1 MHRWLALA
9 ISQAANHPSHRSL
22 VLAQHPC
29 VLKAM
34 FPEQI
39 PWISWVKTTGIGM
52 REKAGMALNPCFSK
66 CYVTCVVEKI
76 IGKYGLL
83 PEIWILLKD
92 FGGKIKEKNNQW
104 VILMM
109 ENPQYILNFVNFKE
123 FSWSQQTF

>member
-1 MHRWLALA
+1 
-9 ISQAANHPSHRSL
+9 
-22 VLAQHPC
+22 
-29 VLKAM
+29 
-34 FPEQI
+34 
-39 PWISWVKTTGIGM
+39 M

-123 FSWSQQTF
+123 FSWSQQTFLNYISTTLEKALGKTTISKTSLYHL